1 MQFLGISEPSTN
13 SAADEIIPV
22 TPSSKTLSTHSV
34 QHLNIKNSNMQT
46 HATFCSFWIHIG
58 EIQQNKHSERFLL

>member
-1 MQFLGISEPSTN
+1 MWYVGPAAEGKGWLLMQFLGISAPSTN

-46 HATFCSFWIHIG
+46 YALHFVLFD
-58 EIQQNKHSERFLL
+58 L

>member
-1 MQFLGISEPSTN
+1 MQFLGISAPSTN

-22 TPSSKTLSTHSV
+22 IPSSKTLSTHTV

-46 HATFCSFWIHIG
+46 HALHFVVFGSIR

>member
-1 MQFLGISEPSTN
+1 MQFLGISAPSTN

-46 HATFCSFWIHIG
+46 HALHFVVFGSIR